1 MKITVF
7 LFKRVA
13 VADSGHG
20 DSMSGI
26 QFPSITGYFS
36 HYCQNRS
43 QKLPRI
49 ITSEVWERTEP
60 YLHTL
65 CRPCITTQT
74 SGPASYAEGPE
85 VQISSVVKLKFT
97 MGSSFP
103 SNASMAPKI
112 RTASF
117 VYTPSKSSVI
127 NYPTIRCYIELLAAS
142 L

>member
-1 MKITVF
+1 VF

-36 HYCQNRS
+36 HYCQKRS

-49 ITSEVWERTEP
+49 ITSVVWERTEP

-65 CRPCITTQT
+65 YRPCITQT
-74 SGPASYAEGPE
+74 SGPASYAECPE

-112 RTASF
+112 RTASS

-127 NYPTIRCYIELLAAS
+127 NYPTIRCYIQLLAAS